1 MAHPAVENVIRNCLK
16 VKDGESVLILAD
28 TESSGIGMF
37 FFQHAMALSGEIGFK
52 LDYLEMQPTTHD
64 GAEPKKEI
72 AEQLDMFH
80 VIIMPT
86 TYSLSHTEATRAALK
101 RGARVASM
109 PGVTMDIIERTLSI
123 DYNEIADLCNKV
135 AKNYEGKDRIRI
147 RTEKGTDLSFSIKGR
162 GIMKDTGI
170 IDAQGQLGNLPAGEV
185 CCAPIEG
192 SANGILVVDGSM
204 EPVGKLQGDL
214 KIEFRDG
221 KVVSV
226 EGPDAD
232 ALKKHL
238 NTDNDRT
245 IAEFGIG
252 TNRKALIT
260 GNVLEDEKVM
270 GTIHIA
276 IGTNTSFP
284 GGKNKACIH
293 FDGIVLKPTV
303 LADGLCTMKDGEH
316 NF

>member
-1 MAHPAVENVIRNCLK
+1 MAHPAIENVIRNCMK
-16 VKDGESVLILAD
+16 VKKGESVLILAD
-28 TESSGIGMF
+28 TESSDIGMF
-37 FFQHAMALSGEIGFK
+37 FFQNAMPLAGEIGFK

-80 VIIMPT
+80 VIIIVT
-86 TYSLSHTEATRAALK
+86 THSLTHTNARINASK
-101 RGARVASM
+101 KGARIASM
-109 PGVTMDIIERTLSI
+109 PGVTMEIIERTVSM
-123 DYNEIADLCNKV
+123 DYNKIAELSKKIADT
-135 AKNYEGKDRIRI
+135 YRGKDKIHI
-147 RTEKGTDLSFSIKGR
+147 RTEKGTDLTFSIKGR
-162 GIMKDTGI
+162 DPEEDNGIYDF
-170 IDAQGQLGNLPAGEV
+170 QGAIGNLPAGEV
-185 CCAPIEG
+185 CFAPIED

-204 EPVGKLQGDL
+204 EPIG
-214 KIEFRDG
+214 KIETELRLEFKDG
-221 KVVSV
+221 KAVSI
-226 EGPDAD
+226 EGEGAD
-232 ALKKHL
+232 EIKKYLH
-238 NTDNDRT
+238 TDNDRT

-252 TNRKALIT
+252 TNAKAIIT
-260 GNVLEDEKVM
+260 GNILEDEKVL

-303 LADGLCTMKDGEH
+303 LADGLCTIKDGEL